1 MCIHIYIHICTC
13 TSKYMCVYIYT
24 HIFAIS
30 LKLSGFPTKTRNVAG
45 ECELFRMGPRERVQ
59 TLTQRTWGRRQAS
72 CRCVRRGRCR
82 WVIRKMRVLET
93 ERTRLRHL
101 RVATWVQLLW
111 SQQHLL
117 KDFVG
122 VCGSRKMVRLNQRV
136 GGASTKELFQRVVS
150 WDRRSWG
157 QYSWDRRSSWTKY
170 RFYQYMDPIDPAMRS
185 QGVHF
190 PSLNKVGR
198 SCELCSNDSQF
209 RILTWAPARGTCCA
223 CTCVQASSPLVFLS
237 GPPCA
242 PWHCVRCGLVTH
254 SPTCDSMV
262 GSNGVEVFFFPGLN
276 AVPDFH
282 WRFTLN
288 EHV

>member
-157 QYSWDRRSSWTKY
+157 RI
-170 RFYQYMDPIDPAMRS
+170 FMR
-185 QGVHF
+185 Q
-190 PSLNKVGR
+190 K
-198 SCELCSNDSQF
+198 
-209 RILTWAPARGTCCA
+209 
-223 CTCVQASSPLVFLS
+223 VFLNEVS
-237 GPPCA
+237 LLSVHGSHWSRHAITGSSFPFSQQSRQV
-242 PWHCVRCGLVTH
+242 VRV
-254 SPTCDSMV
+254 V
-262 GSNGVEVFFFPGLN
+262 Q
-276 AVPDFH
+276 
-282 WRFTLN
+282 
-288 EHV
+288 